1 MRLAV
6 GFPRQVSVVVASIA
20 FATAR
25 NVASSRLSL
34 KIVNL
39 LKALE
44 RNCMHDSF
52 EQDCQDG
59 VLVISMSY
67 AHESLMLSLFA
78 RENAQHMPS
87 DNPKFSTAPR
97 KSTWARAHVVERK
110 KSEIPEQLVE
120 LSIRMPC

>member
-67 AHESLMLSLFA
+67 AHESFNVVVV
-78 RENAQHMPS
+78 R
-87 DNPKFSTAPR
+87 KRKRTAYAIR
-97 KSTWARAHVVERK
+97 Q
-110 KSEIPEQLVE
+110 PEVLDCATQVD
-120 LSIRMPC
+120 MGACACG